1 MRTALLLLSFLTAV
15 TVQASA
21 QAPAKPQPAPPPAT
35 TAKPPAQPAPGT
47 AKPPA
52 QPPAGTTKPATA
64 GPAPARRPAQ
74 PAARGGMAITVTGPS
89 GATLPSIAVGVTGV
103 AERAGETNDSG
114 QLNFPGLPAGTYRVR
129 FSGADV
135 VTFEREVTL
144 RAGQIADLDIMLN
157 PAPPPKVVT
166 VDAPAPPPPAAEA
179 PAMGPAGSPLALS
192 LYDMA
197 ERELSAKQPRR
208 EMLVSCS
215 GNLRSTLVLLTTQD
229 QPQRLYENAE
239 VTYYVL
245 GGQANI
251 RIGDKDNNLAAGGF
265 VSVPRGTPFTVAR
278 RGRGA
283 LSLLSLLSG
292 EPCEEAR

>member
-64 GPAPARRPAQ
+64 APAPARRPAQ

>member
-1 MRTALLLLSFLTAV
+1 MRTAVLLLSFLTAV

-21 QAPAKPQPAPPPAT
+21 QAPAKPQPAPPAT

-47 AKPPA
+47 AKPA

-64 GPAPARRPAQ
+64 APAPARRPAQ

-89 GATLPSIAVGVTGV
+89 GATLPQVAVGVTGV

-114 QLNFPGLPAGTYRVR
+114 QINFPGLPAGNYRVR

-166 VDAPAPPPPAAEA
+166 VDAPAPPEPAAA
-179 PAMGPAGSPLALS
+179 PPEIGPIGSPLAVS

-215 GNLRSTLVLLTTQD
+215 GNLRSTLVLLTDQD
-229 QPQRLYENAE
+229 QPQRLYDNAE
-239 VTYYVL
+239 VSYYVL

-283 LSLLSLLSG
+283 LSLLALLSG